1 MSSYSKSDKLPTR
14 ESIIGLGESS
24 IRKNYYPELQDK
36 ISTLEKM
43 RSRNQALIMA
53 IPDILLVSD
62 ADNHLTP
69 FSTTSRQEVSIV
81 LSIMRKQTISN
92 LLKEEIQMVYK
103 YLEPRNFYFELNVDE
118 EVKHFEARLRQTE
131 QNEVLV
137 IVRDITE
144 RFTFENQLRLMAET
158 DYDTGLMNRRKFETV
173 LKTFEGH
180 AECSL
185 GLIVF
190 DIDGLKGI
198 NDTLGHL
205 EGDHVI
211 KVVSEHITKLFEDA
225 ICIARIGGN
234 EFGVAYIDTEQKEL
248 ELRCDAF
255 KSVIAD
261 YNKGKSYDFTVSY
274 GISHSMNEAIVLPRL
289 FQTADYNLYNNKLLK
304 DTSSKSAL
312 VRSLMKAL
320 EAKDYITEGHAER
333 MTENATCIGQLL
345 GLEQHRLD
353 QLTLLTKFH
362 DLGKVGIPENILKKE
377 GPLTPEEWKIMETH
391 TTIGKRIASVS
402 PELNSISEL
411 ILMHHEKW
419 DGSGY
424 PLKISG
430 DSIPLECRI
439 LSLVDAVDAMTND
452 RPYRK
457 ALSFQQAVD
466 EIHRCS
472 GSQFDPEL
480 VELFV
485 AYLGDKGTEIL
496 SP

>member
-1 MSSYSKSDKLPTR
+1 MSNYSKNNQMPTR

-62 ADNHLTP
+62 AEYHLTP
-69 FSTTSRQEVSIV
+69 FSTASRQEVSIV
-81 LSIMRKQTISN
+81 LTIMRKQAISDQ
-92 LLKEEIQMVYK
+92 LKAEIQRVYQH
-103 YLEPRNFYFELNVDE
+103 LEPRNFNFELVVE
-118 EVKHFEARLRQTE
+118 SELKEFEARLRLTE

-137 IVRDITE
+137 IIRDITE
-144 RFTFENQLRLMAET
+144 RVLLENQLRTMAET

-173 LKTFEGH
+173 LKSLEGH
-180 AECSL
+180 TDHAL

-190 DIDGLKGI
+190 DIDGLKSI
-198 NDTLGHL
+198 NETLGHH
-205 EGDHVI
+205 EGDQVI
-211 KVVSEHITKLFEDA
+211 KVVAQHIESRFLDA
-225 ICIARIGGN
+225 LCIGRIGGN
-234 EFGVAYIDTEQKEL
+234 EFGVAYVDKDHKEMEAL
-248 ELRCDAF
+248 CDAF
-255 KSVIAD
+255 KSVITE
-261 YNKGKSYDFTVSY
+261 YNTGKTYGFTVSY
-274 GISHSMNEAIVLPRL
+274 GISHSTGEAISLNQL

-304 DTSSKSAL
+304 DNSSKSAL

-333 MTENATCIGQLL
+333 MTENAKQLGLIL

-362 DLGKVGIPENILKKE
+362 DLGKVGIPDHILKKE

-411 ILMHHEKW
+411 ILMHHEKY
-419 DGSGY
+419 DGTGY
-424 PLKISG
+424 PLGIKG
-430 DSIPLECRI
+430 EDIPLECRI
-439 LSLVDAVDAMTND
+439 LSLVDAFDAMTND

-457 ALSFQQAVD
+457 ALSFEHSID
-466 EIHRCS
+466 ELKRCS
-472 GSQFDPEL
+472 GTQFDPVL
-480 VELFV
+480 VDIFV
-485 AYLGDKGTEIL
+485 KHLVNVKG
-496 SP
+496 

>member
-1 MSSYSKSDKLPTR
+1 MSNYLKTNKPLTR

-24 IRKNYYPELQDK
+24 VRKNYYPELQDK

-62 ADNHLTP
+62 TEFHLTP
-69 FSTTSRQEVSIV
+69 FSTTSRQEVSIA
-81 LSIMRKQTISN
+81 LSIMRKQAISDQ
-92 LLKEEIQMVYK
+92 LKKEIQRVYQQ
-103 YLEPRNFYFELNVDE
+103 LEPRNFNFELVVNTE
-118 EVKHFEARLRQTE
+118 LKQFEARLRLTE

-137 IVRDITE
+137 IIRDITE
-144 RFTFENQLRLMAET
+144 RVALENQLRTMAET

-173 LKTFEGH
+173 SKSFE
-180 AECSL
+180 ERSDQTL

-198 NDTLGHL
+198 NETLGHH
-205 EGDHVI
+205 EGNQVI
-211 KVVSEHITKLFEDA
+211 KIVAQEIEKNFHDA
-225 ICIARIGGN
+225 FCIGRIGGN
-234 EFGVAYIDTEQKEL
+234 EFGVAYLNREKKEL
-248 ELRCDAF
+248 EALCDTF
-255 KSVIAD
+255 KSVITT
-261 YNKGKSYDFTVSY
+261 YNKGKTYDVSVSY
-274 GISHSMNEAIVLPRL
+274 GISHSMGEVISLSQL

-304 DTSSKSAL
+304 DSSSKSAL

-333 MTENATCIGQLL
+333 MTENAKRLGIHL

-362 DLGKVGIPENILKKE
+362 DLGKVGIPDDILKKA

-411 ILMHHEKW
+411 ILMHHEKY
-419 DGSGY
+419 DGTGY
-424 PLKISG
+424 PLGIKG
-430 DSIPLECRI
+430 EDIPLECRI
-439 LSLVDAVDAMTND
+439 LSLVDAFDAMTND

-457 ALSFQQAVD
+457 ALSFEQSIGELQ
-466 EIHRCS
+466 RCS
-472 GSQFDPEL
+472 GTQFDPVL

-485 AYLGDKGTEIL
+485 DYLSSFANLND
-496 SP
+496 

>member
-1 MSSYSKSDKLPTR
+1 MSSYSKTDKLPTR

-62 ADNHLTP
+62 MDNHLTP

-81 LSIMRKQTISN
+81 LSIMRKQAISN
-92 LLKEEIQMVYK
+92 LLKDEIQLVYK
-103 YLEPRNFYFELNVDE
+103 HLAPRTLNFELPVEDE
-118 EVKHFEARLRQTE
+118 IKYFEARLRQTE

-137 IVRDITE
+137 IIRDISE
-144 RFTFENQLRLMAET
+144 RYQFENQLRIMAET
-158 DYDTGLMNRRKFETV
+158 DYDTGLMNRRKFETE
-173 LKTFEGH
+173 LKSYEDKVDF
-180 AECSL
+180 SL

-198 NDTLGHL
+198 NETLGHF
-205 EGDHVI
+205 EGDRVI
-211 KVVSEHITKLFEDA
+211 KVVANKITQLFHDA
-225 ICIARIGGN
+225 VCMGRIGGN
-234 EFGVAYIDTEQKEL
+234 EFGVAYVNTGQKEM

-255 KSVIAD
+255 KTMIAD
-261 YNKGKSYDFTVSY
+261 YNKGNSYDFTVSY
-274 GISHSMNEAIVLPRL
+274 GISHSLGEPIVLSRL

-304 DTSSKSAL
+304 DNSSKSAL

-333 MTENATCIGQLL
+333 MTENAIRIGQLL

-362 DLGKVGIPENILKKE
+362 DLGKVGIPDNILKKE
-377 GPLTPEEWKIMETH
+377 GPLTPDEWKIMETH

-411 ILMHHEKW
+411 ILMHHEKY
-419 DGSGY
+419 DGTGY
-424 PLKISG
+424 PLEIQG
-430 DSIPLECRI
+430 EVIPLECRI
-439 LSLVDAVDAMTND
+439 LSLVDAFDAMTND

-457 ALSFQQAVD
+457 ALSFQQAID
-466 EIHRCS
+466 EIRRCS

-485 AYLGDKGTEIL
+485 AYLGGT
-496 SP
+496 